1 MQLTLW
7 PGGWGEA
14 SWLCF
19 DQQHCSFCRECGSLF
34 DNFFVLLKSIL
45 QRWFSTFN
53 TSLLVQ
59 GISLHDVNVL
69 SPQRDKYD
77 FRGPISTIWIFH
89 LYLKLK
95 LKSLS
100 FKNTRMS
107 EFRPR
112 SKSQHCGLQALLGK
126 NRGFLNHSHLLHC
139 KSYYLPELVMHCVA
153 SSKTTICIIMVS
165 PHWRCIAANILSF
178 LPCQAPQSS
187 SYLKFLKVRWEPCLL
202 PRSSG
207 IFKRRSLHAG

>member
-1 MQLTLW
+1 MPLTNQVKCIGYAVFQPAVHINLGTLSSTIRDSLFRMQLTLW
-7 PGGWGEA
+7 LRGWGEA

-19 DQQHCSFCRECGSLF
+19 GQQHCSFCRECGLLF
-34 DNFFVLLKSIL
+34 DNFLVLLKSIL

-89 LYLKLK
+89 LYFKLK

-112 SKSQHCGLQALLGK
+112 SKSQHCGL
-126 NRGFLNHSHLLHC
+126 HHC
-139 KSYYLPELVMHCVA
+139 RLC
-153 SSKTTICIIMVS
+153 
-165 PHWRCIAANILSF
+165 
-178 LPCQAPQSS
+178 
-187 SYLKFLKVRWEPCLL
+187 
-202 PRSSG
+202 
-207 IFKRRSLHAG
+207 

>member
-1 MQLTLW
+1 MPLTNQVKYIGYAVFQPVVHINLGTLSSTIRDSLFRMQLTLW

-19 DQQHCSFCRECGSLF
+19 DQQHCSFCRECWLFF

-69 SPQRDKYD
+69 SSERNKYD

-95 LKSLS
+95 SKSLP
-100 FKNTRMS
+100 FKNV
-107 EFRPR
+107 
-112 SKSQHCGLQALLGK
+112 HGC
-126 NRGFLNHSHLLHC
+126 
-139 KSYYLPELVMHCVA
+139 
-153 SSKTTICIIMVS
+153 
-165 PHWRCIAANILSF
+165 
-178 LPCQAPQSS
+178 QSS
-187 SYLKFLKVRWEPCLL
+187 GQEASHNIADCITAGSVR
-202 PRSSG
+202 
-207 IFKRRSLHAG
+207 

>member
-1 MQLTLW
+1 MYWIYAVFQSVVHINLWTLSSTIRDSLFRMQLTLW
-7 PGGWGEA
+7 PGGWGA

-19 DQQHCSFCRECGSLF
+19 DQQHCSFCRECGLLF
-34 DNFFVLLKSIL
+34 DNFLVLLKSIL

-89 LYLKLK
+89 LYFKLK

-112 SKSQHCGLQALLGK
+112 SKSQHCGL
-126 NRGFLNHSHLLHC
+126 HHC
-139 KSYYLPELVMHCVA
+139 RLC
-153 SSKTTICIIMVS
+153 
-165 PHWRCIAANILSF
+165 
-178 LPCQAPQSS
+178 
-187 SYLKFLKVRWEPCLL
+187 
-202 PRSSG
+202 
-207 IFKRRSLHAG
+207 